1 MREDNR
7 VLSRKNAR
15 ELTAEE
21 IGHVHGGIQTEAPC
35 SVLPNGQ
42 VDGPALDCGPGANH

>member
-1 MREDNR
+1 MRQDNNR

-21 IGHVHGGIQTEAPC
+21 VVQVTGGLHTGSRC
-35 SVLPNGQ
+35 SVTPDGK
-42 VDGPALDCGPGANH
+42 VDGPFPDCGA